1 MTDKTSTGT
10 TQPTVVVTGAASGI
24 GQACAQHLL
33 ADGYRVFALD
43 RNTQDA
49 VDGQLTTIACDVGDE
64 QSVAAAFEKI
74 GRSAPAIDALVCS
87 AGILRM
93 GSLLDMS
100 TEDFD
105 AVFRVNTRGPWLC
118 AKYARPLLQASA
130 RADNPSK
137 IVMLGSIASL
147 RPKVGGGA
155 YAASKAA
162 LSRLV
167 RVMAV
172 ELGHEHILVNA
183 VAPATVDTPM
193 IQAALKPDSG
203 LPYKASGVSP
213 LGRVAQPAD
222 VVAAIKLLLSPGAN
236 YITGTLIPVDGGTSA
251 AFGSPVSSAQ

>member
-1 MTDKTSTGT
+1 MTDIASTNT
-10 TQPTVVVTGAASGI
+10 TPRSVVVTGAASGI
-24 GQACAQHLL
+24 GKACVEQLL

-43 RNTQDA
+43 RNTQDTIS
-49 VDGQLTTIACDVGDE
+49 GQLTTVACDVGDE

-74 GRSAPAIDALVCS
+74 RQSVSSIEVLICS

-118 AKYARPLLQASA
+118 AKYAKTLLQVTA
-130 RADNPSK
+130 RPGNPSK

-162 LSRLV
+162 LSRIV

-172 ELGHEHILVNA
+172 ELGKEHILVNA
-183 VAPATVDTPM
+183 IAPATVDTPM

-203 LPYKASGVSP
+203 LSYKASGVSP

-251 AFGSPVSSAQ
+251 AFVAPT